1 MEVRW
6 TSRALGDLARLY
18 EFLATV
24 NPRAAAAVVQR
35 LTAAPD
41 VLLRQPK
48 IGTPLSD
55 FSPRDVRYLIVGDY
69 EMRYE
74 LAGDTAWIVRLWH
87 TREDR

>member
-1 MEVRW
+1 
-6 TSRALGDLARLY
+6 
-18 EFLATV
+18 
-24 NPRAAAAVVQR
+24 VVER

-48 IGTPLSD
+48 IGTPLGD

-74 LAGDTAWIVRLWH
+74 LVGDTAWIVRLWH